1 MILLKSREELA
12 VMRKASRI
20 VAEILAELRKMVAP
34 GVTTD
39 ELDALAERMTLEG
52 GAAGVQGIRPR
63 GVTYPKTLC
72 VSINEE
78 IVHGIPSDAENQAR
92 AIL

>member
-1 MILLKSREELA
+1 MAAVGGGPQNGVILLKSREELA

-39 ELDALAERMTLEG
+39 ELDALAERRRWTRER
-52 GAAGVQGIRPR
+52 VRPSKVTRPR
-63 GVTYPKTLC
+63 
-72 VSINEE
+72 
-78 IVHGIPSDAENQAR
+78 A
-92 AIL
+92 